1 MLDKRRILSKINEME
16 SYLEELSGHIPTSSE
31 EYMNDRD
38 TRRICERLLQI
49 TVECTIDIS
58 SVIAKGL
65 KLGPPAD
72 EGAIFEKLKRENVIS
87 KKMADTLLR
96 MKGFRNILVH
106 RYGEVDDKKVFN
118 FLKNNINDFTVFKKE
133 VLAFLKN

>member
-31 EYMNDRD
+31 DYMNDRD

-49 TVECTIDIS
+49 TVECTIDIA

-72 EGAIFEKLKRENVIS
+72 EEAIFEKLKREKVIS

-96 MKGFRNILVH
+96 MKGFRNILVR

-118 FLKNNINDFTVFKKE
+118 FLKDNIKDFAAFKKE
-133 VLAFLKN
+133 VLAFLKI